1 MAKDIN
7 KDYIGVVKER
17 NGEYKF
23 EQIPIAESY
32 EIKDSLQAMCKN
44 PNRTLLDMQ
53 EAFVMNIKTD
63 KKAYKCCLPYPYSSS
78 YISAVCYPRIW
89 SYEEYHADKQA
100 QIDEI
105 NKGLKTQ
112 SSLSQS
118 EKEQKNKEKTAEYE
132 QRLKE
137 EFLRS
142 ALRYI
147 EAMDFTTTRARIDA
161 MSSVRMS
168 SHEVIG
174 WETMKYPINNDLTI
188 TVLTNFGYGSSSYF
202 YVNVCYKGID
212 LLPYSQIVKYY
223 YANMQDII
231 AHTRSY
237 RAERDSWKT
246 ALYFVADLSNRT
258 NIGFEQH
265 AYEWLRNEITEML
278 DKLRII
284 KRDPQSVLIKIAEH
298 KPENLVSVRSMLDS
312 EREKYKAYPEELALV
327 FKVEKI
333 SNALKLL
340 DKLEQAS
347 IIYSHAIQA
356 MEEIKELNVS
366 IVPEIQAAID
376 RLNNEIDFL
385 KERKL
390 APIECEWQEA
400 KQKKDA
406 MDKVFDAAYEKVS
419 EPINW
424 ESFRSF
430 YDSKHPEYAAL
441 RKVVED
447 LSERRSLVKAE
458 INDRINFKSRLH
470 QCYTDIAYSGL
481 LSA

>member
-1 MAKDIN
+1 MGKNIN

-32 EIKDSLQAMCKN
+32 EIKDSLQAMSKN

-63 KKAYKCCLPYPYSSS
+63 KKAYNCCLPYPYSSS

-89 SYEEYHADKQA
+89 SYEEYHADKQTQMA
-100 QIDEI
+100 EI
-105 NKGLKTQ
+105 NEGLKTQ

-118 EKEQKNKEKTAEYE
+118 EKEQQIKEKTAEYE
-132 QRLKE
+132 RRLKE
-137 EFLRS
+137 EFLHS

-147 EAMDFTTTRARIDA
+147 EALDFTATRARIDA
-161 MSSVRMS
+161 MGSVRMS

-174 WETMKYPINNDLTI
+174 WETMKYPINDDLTI
-188 TVLTNFGYGSSSYF
+188 SVLTNFGYGSASYF
-202 YVNVCYKGID
+202 FVNVCYKGVD
-212 LLPYSQIVKYY
+212 FLPYSQTVNYY

-246 ALYFVADLSNRT
+246 ALDFVADLSDRT
-258 NIGFEQH
+258 NIGLEQL

-278 DKLRII
+278 DKLRAI
-284 KRDPQSVLIKIAEH
+284 KRDPQSILTKIAEH

-340 DKLEQAS
+340 DKFEQAS
-347 IIYSHAIQA
+347 MIYSHAIQA
-356 MEEIKELNVS
+356 MEEIKELNIS

-390 APIECEWQEA
+390 APIESEWQEA

-406 MDKVFDAAYEKVS
+406 MDKVFDAAYEKIS

-458 INDRINFKSRLH
+458 INDRINFKNRLH
-470 QCYTDIAYSGL
+470 RCYTDIANVGL